1 MDIELVK
8 EKTFNY
14 TTPSSH
20 NIFIYLV
27 YGEIKIGN
35 KIHDKLQN
43 STLISLTNGN
53 SLKISSF
60 KKSQFLIIAGKPI
73 GEPIARG
80 GPFVMNTKQEILKAV
95 QDYHSGN
102 FVQK

>member
-1 MDIELVK
+1 MSF
-8 EKTFNY
+8 TSNFNF
-14 TTPSSH
+14 TIPFSH
-20 NIFIYLV
+20 NVFVYLV
-27 YGEIKIGN
+27 YGEIKVGN
-35 KIHDKLQN
+35 KAHDKLQN

-53 SLKISSF
+53 SLKISSV

-73 GEPIARG
+73 GEPIVRG

>member
-1 MDIELVK
+1 MRRW
-8 EKTFNY
+8 N
-14 TTPSSH
+14 
-20 NIFIYLV
+20 
-27 YGEIKIGN
+27 GEIKIGS

-53 SLKISSF
+53 SLKISSA

>member
-1 MDIELVK
+1 LV
-8 EKTFNY
+8 
-14 TTPSSH
+14 
-20 NIFIYLV
+20 
-27 YGEIKIGN
+27 
-35 KIHDKLQN
+35 
-43 STLISLTNGN
+43 
-53 SLKISSF
+53 
-60 KKSQFLIIAGKPI
+60 IAGRPI